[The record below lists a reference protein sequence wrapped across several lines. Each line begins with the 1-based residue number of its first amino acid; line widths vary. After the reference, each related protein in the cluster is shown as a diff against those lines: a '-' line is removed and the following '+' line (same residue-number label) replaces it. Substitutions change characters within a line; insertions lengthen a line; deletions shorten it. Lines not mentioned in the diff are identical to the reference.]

1 MISSYGRNLL
11 GSKIGVV
18 STWHIDMV
26 IDMNE
31 LILVVDDEEDL
42 RDVVRALLELNG
54 FDVIEAENA
63 EEMYNKIKNN
73 NISLILLDIGLPVN
87 DGLSALKTLRP
98 KYDIPIVLLTGKGD
112 VIDKVVG
119 LELGAD
125 DYITKPFHSHELVAR
140 LRNILRRSFST
151 KSSKKILE
159 NEKKV
164 ISFNGWR
171 LDVHAQLLINTS
183 NEEINITGH
192 EFAILHALINS
203 AGRTLSR
210 SQLLDDVAPGKVEL
224 SPYDRSLD
232 VMVAKLRKKLGDS
245 PRRPRFIRTVR
256 QMGYMFIADVQY

>member
-1 MISSYGRNLL
+1 M
-11 GSKIGVV
+11 V
-18 STWHIDMV
+18 STWHIDIV
-26 IDMNE
+26 IIMNE

-42 RDVVRALLELNG
+42 REVVRALLELNG

-63 EEMYNKIKNN
+63 EEMYDKIRDN

-87 DGLSALKTLRP
+87 DGLSALRTLRP
-98 KYDIPIVLLTGKGD
+98 EYDIPIVLLTGKGD

-140 LRNILRRSFST
+140 LRNILRRSIST
-151 KSSKKILE
+151 KSLRKVLK

-171 LDVHAQLLINTS
+171 LDIHAQLLINAS

-192 EFAILHALINS
+192 EFAILNALINS

-210 SQLLDDVAPGKVEL
+210 SQLLDDIAPGKVEL

-256 QMGYMFIADVQY
+256 QLGYMFIADVQY